1 MVRSDAGSYHL
12 GVRILLASSS
22 PRRAELLK
30 AAGYAFDVAPAD
42 VDETPLPGELPEVY
56 VARLAEAKANVTVNT
71 SSDCVVLG
79 ADTAVLVDGT
89 IFGKPLDD
97 ANAAAMLRQ
106 LSGRSHEVLTGV
118 SMRYG
123 SQRVGTVDR
132 TVVHVA
138 FLRPEDISWYV
149 ASGEPRGKA
158 GGYAIQGLAARFIDR
173 IEGSYSNVMG
183 LPLSVVRRL
192 LSDLG
197 FNEAEIQDS

>member
-1 MVRSDAGSYHL
+1 
-12 GVRILLASSS
+12 VRILLASSS

-56 VARLAEAKANVTVNT
+56 VARLAAAKANVTVNT

-138 FLRPEDISWYV
+138 FLRPEDIAWYV

-197 FNEAEIQDS
+197 FNEPEIQDS

>member
-1 MVRSDAGSYHL
+1 M
-12 GVRILLASSS
+12 RILLASSS

-197 FNEAEIQDS
+197 FNEPEIQDS

>member
-1 MVRSDAGSYHL
+1 M
-12 GVRILLASSS
+12 RILLASSS

-138 FLRPEDISWYV
+138 FLRPEDIAWYV

-197 FNEAEIQDS
+197 FNEPEIQDS

>member
-1 MVRSDAGSYHL
+1 M
-12 GVRILLASSS
+12 RILLASSS
-22 PRRAELLK
+22 PRRAALLK

-138 FLRPEDISWYV
+138 FLRPEDIAWYV

-197 FNEAEIQDS
+197 FNEPEIQDS

>member
-1 MVRSDAGSYHL
+1 M
-12 GVRILLASSS
+12 RILLASSS

-89 IFGKPLDD
+89 IFGTPLDD

-138 FLRPEDISWYV
+138 FLRPEDIAWYV

-197 FNEAEIQDS
+197 FNEPEIQDS

>member
-1 MVRSDAGSYHL
+1 M
-12 GVRILLASSS
+12 RILLASSS

-42 VDETPLPGELPEVY
+42 VDEPPLPGELPEVY

-138 FLRPEDISWYV
+138 FLRPEDIAWYV

-197 FNEAEIQDS
+197 FNEPEIQDS

>member
-1 MVRSDAGSYHL
+1 M
-12 GVRILLASSS
+12 RILLASSS

-138 FLRPEDISWYV
+138 FLRPEDIAWYV

-192 LSDLG
+192 VSDLG
-197 FNEAEIQDS
+197 FNEPEIQDS

>member
-1 MVRSDAGSYHL
+1 M
-12 GVRILLASSS
+12 RILLASSS

-56 VARLAEAKANVTVNT
+56 VARLAEAKENVTVNT

-138 FLRPEDISWYV
+138 FLRPEDIAWYV

-197 FNEAEIQDS
+197 FNEPEIQDS

>member
-1 MVRSDAGSYHL
+1 M
-12 GVRILLASSS
+12 RILLASSS

>member
-1 MVRSDAGSYHL
+1 M
-12 GVRILLASSS
+12 RILLASSS

-138 FLRPEDISWYV
+138 FLRPEDIAWYV

>member
-1 MVRSDAGSYHL
+1 M
-12 GVRILLASSS
+12 
-22 PRRAELLK
+22 K

-56 VARLAEAKANVTVNT
+56 VARLAAAKANVTVNT

-138 FLRPEDISWYV
+138 FLRPEDIAWYV

-197 FNEAEIQDS
+197 FNEPEIQDS